1 MGAGGR
7 ERVYM
12 NEELPSREVGWKR
25 LLALDGMGG
34 EKWRLV
40 CITMWVHTILQHC
53 IQQYA
58 ARLGYRYTSLR
69 YTVYTV
75 A

>member
-34 EKWRLV
+34 KKWWLV
-40 CITMWVHTILQHC
+40 F
-53 IQQYA
+53 
-58 ARLGYRYTSLR
+58 
-69 YTVYTV
+69 
-75 A
+75 